1 MRPNGGRN
9 WRRLAAGA
17 LRVTAAVGLAWGLAG
32 LAGCQSTDPEDAL
45 SSVVAGRAAPQ
56 GPEIQMVG
64 SGPLALAML
73 LPLGSSGTERNLAA
87 DYRDGAALAVRDLGL
102 KQATLT
108 IYDTKG
114 VPTEVARLGNLASSG
129 GAKAIIGPTTLG
141 DVSTLVGMNINKNTV
156 ILALAADVPAGKD
169 NVFSMMS
176 DEADSAV
183 AIGAYAVAAGK
194 KNLIILKP
202 EGFPDT
208 SLARIRKG
216 IESDQG
222 HIIGVIGYPVP
233 GQEVVARV
241 AKNAPAIDKAD
252 AILLLS
258 GPDTEAV
265 AAALRQ
271 GGFVTERRP
280 LLGTVGWSRSVIAD
294 KNTFGAL
301 LALPDEAGLRQ
312 IAKSFTATYGRPPS
326 AQAAYAYDAT
336 AIVLGI
342 ARVLGPEALTG
353 QTLISDKGFR
363 GTTGIFRF
371 SKDGSI
377 DRLLSIYVNRAGVLN
392 RIKTAGASF

>member
-1 MRPNGGRN
+1 MRRNGGRN

-17 LRVTAAVGLAWGLAG
+17 LRIVAVVSLTLGMAG
-32 LAGCQSTDPEDAL
+32 LVGCQSANPEDAL

-56 GPEIQMVG
+56 GPEMQTIG
-64 SGPLALAML
+64 SGPLSLAML
-73 LPLGSSGTERNLAA
+73 LPLGSSGMERNRAA
-87 DYRDGAALAVRDLGL
+87 DYRDGAALALRDLGL
-102 KQATLT
+102 KRATLT

-114 VPTEVARLGNLASSG
+114 VPTEVTRLGNMALSG
-129 GAKAIIGPTTLG
+129 GAKAIIGPTTYG
-141 DVSTLVGMNINKNTV
+141 DVSALAEMNINKGAV
-156 ILALAADVPAGKD
+156 ILALAADIPVGKG
-169 NVFSMMS
+169 NVFAMMS
-176 DEADSAV
+176 NEADSAA

-194 KNLIILKP
+194 KDLIILKP
-202 EGFPDT
+202 EGFPDS
-208 SLARIRKG
+208 SLVRIKKS
-216 IESDQG
+216 IEGDGGQ
-222 HIIGVIGYPVP
+222 ITGVIGYPAQ
-233 GQEVVARV
+233 GQEVAALI
-241 AKNAPAIDKAD
+241 AKDAAAIGKAD

-258 GPDTEAV
+258 GPDTKAV

-280 LLGTVGWSRSVIAD
+280 LLGTVGWSKLAIAD

-353 QTLISDKGFR
+353 QTLVSDKGFR

-371 SKDGSI
+371 NKDGSI
-377 DRLLSIYVNRAGVLN
+377 DRLLSIYVNRDGVLN
-392 RIKTAGASF
+392 RVKAAGTAF

>member
-1 MRPNGGRN
+1 MRRNGRRN
-9 WRRLAAGA
+9 RRRLATGA
-17 LRVTAAVGLAWGLAG
+17 LRVAAVVALACSLAG
-32 LAGCQSTDPEDAL
+32 FAGCQSTEPEDAL
-45 SSVVAGRAAPQ
+45 ASVVAGRAAPQ
-56 GPEIQMVG
+56 GPEIQAVG

-87 DYRDGAALAVRDLGL
+87 DYRDGGALAVRDLGF

-114 VPTEVARLGNLASSG
+114 VPTEVARLGNLALSS

-141 DVSTLVGMNINKNTV
+141 DVSALVGMNINKNAV
-156 ILALAADVPAGKD
+156 ILALASDVLAGKD
-169 NVFSMMS
+169 NIFSMMS

-194 KNLIILKP
+194 KELIILKP
-202 EGFPDT
+202 EGFPDS
-208 SLARIRKG
+208 SLVRIKKG
-216 IESDQG
+216 VEGDQG
-222 HIIGVIGYPVP
+222 HIIGVIGYTAQA
-233 GQEVVARV
+233 QEVAALV
-241 AKNAPAIDKAD
+241 AKNAAAIGKAD

-280 LLGTVGWSRSVIAD
+280 LLGTVGWSKSAIAD

-312 IAKSFTATYGRPPS
+312 IAKNFTAAYGRPPS

-353 QTLISDKGFR
+353 QTLVSDKGFR

-371 SKDGSI
+371 NKDGSI
-377 DRLLSIYVNRAGVLN
+377 DRLLSIYVNRDGVLN
-392 RIKTAGASF
+392 RIKAAGTSF

>member
-1 MRPNGGRN
+1 MRRIGGRN
-9 WRRLAAGA
+9 RRRLAADA
-17 LRVTAAVGLAWGLAG
+17 LRVAVVIGLAWALTG
-32 LAGCQSTDPEDAL
+32 LAGCQSADSEDAL

-56 GPEIQMVG
+56 GPEIQTVG
-64 SGPLALAML
+64 SGPFALAML
-73 LPLGSSGTERNLAA
+73 LPLGSTGMERNRAA
-87 DYRDGAALAVRDLGL
+87 DYRDGAALAVKDLGL

-114 VPTEVARLGNLASSG
+114 VPTEVTRLGNLALSG

-141 DVSTLVGMNINKNTV
+141 DISALVGMNINKNTV
-156 ILALAADVPAGKD
+156 ILALAADVPAGKG
-169 NVFSMMS
+169 NVFAMMS

-194 KNLIILKP
+194 KSLIIFKP
-202 EGFPDT
+202 EGFPDS
-208 SLARIRKG
+208 SLVRIKKG
-216 IESDQG
+216 VEGDQG
-222 HIIGVIGYPVP
+222 HIIGVIGYPAQ
-233 GQEVVARV
+233 GQEVAALV
-241 AKNAPAIDKAD
+241 AKNEAAIGKAD

-342 ARVLGPEALTG
+342 AKVLGPKALTA
-353 QTLISDKGFR
+353 QTLVSDKGFR

-371 SKDGSI
+371 NKDGSI
-377 DRLLSIYVNRAGVLN
+377 DRLLSIYVNRDGVLN
-392 RIKTAGASF
+392 RIKAAGTSF

>member
-1 MRPNGGRN
+1 
-9 WRRLAAGA
+9 
-17 LRVTAAVGLAWGLAG
+17 
-32 LAGCQSTDPEDAL
+32 
-45 SSVVAGRAAPQ
+45 
-56 GPEIQMVG
+56 
-64 SGPLALAML
+64 ML
-73 LPLGSSGTERNLAA
+73 LPLGSRGTERNLAA
-87 DYRDGAALAVRDLGL
+87 DYRDGAALAVRNLGL

-114 VPTEVARLGNLASSG
+114 VPTEVTRLGNLASSG

-141 DVSTLVGMNINKNTV
+141 DVSALVGMSINRNTV
-156 ILALAADVPAGKD
+156 ILALAADVPAGKG
-169 NVFSMMS
+169 NVFAMMS
-176 DEADSAV
+176 DEADSAE

-194 KNLIILKP
+194 KNLVILKP
-202 EGFPDT
+202 EGFPDL
-208 SLARIRKG
+208 SLVRIRKG
-216 IESDQG
+216 IESNRG
-222 HIIGVIGYPVP
+222 HIVGVIGYPVQ
-233 GQEVVARV
+233 GQEVAPLV
-241 AKNAPAIDKAD
+241 AKNAAAIGKAD

-280 LLGTVGWSRSVIAD
+280 LLGTIGWSKSAIAD

-312 IAKSFTATYGRPPS
+312 IAKSFTETYGRPPS
-326 AQAAYAYDAT
+326 AQAAYAYDAA

-371 SKDGSI
+371 DKDGSI
-377 DRLLSIYVNRAGVLN
+377 DRLLAIYVNRDGVLN
-392 RIKTAGASF
+392 RIKTAGTSF